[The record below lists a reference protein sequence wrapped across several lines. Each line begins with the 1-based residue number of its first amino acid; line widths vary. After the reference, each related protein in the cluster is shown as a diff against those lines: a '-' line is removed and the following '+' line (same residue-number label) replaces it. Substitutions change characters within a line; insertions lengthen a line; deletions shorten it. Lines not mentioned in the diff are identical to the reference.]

1 LSAIVVRVR
10 ASNRRSGLD
19 RLAASGH
26 LSIKQQATWAMLG
39 QFLSR
44 TIYYREILML
54 KQILAVGFAIVAASA
69 QADDWEAASAEY
81 DKSYLQV
88 EACFAT
94 ESTDQEAC
102 VIAGIQECVKDLET
116 VLESKGFN
124 IPGGAEVSPHEYC
137 NYIGVERAD
146 EHLNAVYQR
155 ILEQGPSQPNNQ
167 EGIANLRAAQRFWL
181 QFANEMCSEENI
193 VGWHAGGSG
202 WGAVTAECTTR
213 LSIQQAQNLERYFY

>member
-1 LSAIVVRVR
+1 
-10 ASNRRSGLD
+10 
-19 RLAASGH
+19 
-26 LSIKQQATWAMLG
+26 
-39 QFLSR
+39 
-44 TIYYREILML
+44 ML
-54 KQILAVGFAIVAASA
+54 KQILAFGLVILGASA

-88 EACFAT
+88 EACFAN
-94 ESTDQEAC
+94 ESTYQESC

-116 VLESKGFN
+116 VLESKGLP
-124 IPGGAEVSPHEYC
+124 IPGGAAVSPAEYC

-155 ILEQGPSQPNNQ
+155 VLEQGPARPDNE
-167 EGIANLRAAQRFWL
+167 EGIANLRAAQRLWL
-181 QFANEMCSEENI
+181 QFANGMCSEENI

-202 WGAVTAECTTR
+202 WGATTAECTTR